1 VISNRNEWISNVV
14 ALVGTTVLAV
24 VLQGYSPTA
33 IEQVKEPEPLGMEI
47 SMSSVDAAPPAEPPV
62 TEPPKEET
70 PLPPEEPL
78 PSLQEPPPPEPPPPE
93 APPPPVPEPTT
104 PPAAPKALPEQTPEV
119 VTPPPVVEPPQ
130 PTPPKTE
137 PSKPSPP
144 PPKPQQPLKPRSEL
158 VRAAETAPVRST
170 ASASA
175 SAAAAFRSCLAAAP
189 YPQSKDARLQKP
201 AGVVGISISGGV
213 VAITSS
219 SGSQILDQAARSRA
233 GSCAE
238 SAGATTLSGSINY
251 IPR

>member
-1 VISNRNEWISNVV
+1 MITNRNEWISN
-14 ALVGTTVLAV
+14 ALALACTAALAFVLHGFSLPAV
-24 VLQGYSPTA
+24 
-33 IEQVKEPEPLGMEI
+33 EEVKEPEPLGMEI
-47 SMSSVDAAPPAEPPV
+47 SMASVDAAPPAEPPV

-70 PLPPEEPL
+70 PPPPD
-78 PSLQEPPPPEPPPPE
+78 EPPPPPDQPPPPLPE
-93 APPPPVPEPTT
+93 PEPAPPPPVPE
-104 PPAAPKALPEQTPEV
+104 ALPEQTPEV
-119 VTPPPVVEPPQ
+119 VTPPPVVEPPKV
-130 PTPPKTE
+130 TPPKPE
-137 PSKPSPP
+137 PPKPPP
-144 PPKPQQPLKPRSEL
+144 PPKPQQPPKPRPEP

-170 ASASA
+170 ASASASASA

-213 VAITSS
+213 VTITKS

-238 SAGATTLSGSINY
+238 SAGAATLSGSINY

>member
-1 VISNRNEWISNVV
+1 MISNRNEWISN
-14 ALVGTTVLAV
+14 ALALMGTAALAFIMHGFSLPSV
-24 VLQGYSPTA
+24 EEVN
-33 IEQVKEPEPLGMEI
+33 EPEPLGMEI
-47 SMSSVDAAPPAEPPV
+47 SMASVDAAPPAEPSV

-70 PLPPEEPL
+70 PPPPD
-78 PSLQEPPPPEPPPPE
+78 EPPPPEEPPPPPE
-93 APPPPVPEPTT
+93 PELPPPPAPE
-104 PPAAPKALPEQTPEV
+104 ALPEQTPEV
-119 VTPPPVVEPPQ
+119 VTPPDPPPPVVEPPK
-130 PTPPKTE
+130 PEPPK
-137 PSKPSPP
+137 PPP
-144 PPKPQQPLKPRSEL
+144 PPKPQQPPKPRPET

-201 AGVVGISISGGV
+201 AGVVGLSISGGV
-213 VAITSS
+213 VTITSS

-238 SAGATTLSGSINY
+238 SAGAATLSGSINY

>member
-1 VISNRNEWISNVV
+1 MISHRNEWISNGLSLLGTA
-14 ALVGTTVLAV
+14 ALAFVLHGLSLPAV
-24 VLQGYSPTA
+24 
-33 IEQVKEPEPLGMEI
+33 EEVKEPEPLGMEI
-47 SMSSVDAAPPAEPPV
+47 SMASVDAAPPAEPPL

-70 PLPPEEPL
+70 PPPPEEP
-78 PSLQEPPPPEPPPPE
+78 PPPPDEPPPPPEPE
-93 APPPPVPEPTT
+93 LPPPPVPE
-104 PPAAPKALPEQTPEV
+104 ALPEQAPEV
-119 VTPPPVVEPPQ
+119 VKPPEPPPPVVEPPK
-130 PTPPKTE
+130 PEPPK
-137 PSKPSPP
+137 PPP
-144 PPKPQQPLKPRSEL
+144 PPKPQQPPKPRPEP

-201 AGVVGISISGGV
+201 AGVVGLSISGGV
-213 VAITSS
+213 VTITSS

-238 SAGATTLSGSINY
+238 SAGAATLSGSINY

>member
-1 VISNRNEWISNVV
+1 MTSDRHEWISNVL
-14 ALVGTTVLAV
+14 ALVGTAALALV
-24 VLQGYSPTA
+24 MQMLSLPNA
-33 IEQVKEPEPLGMEI
+33 EEVKEPEPLGMEI
-47 SMSSVDAAPPAEPPV
+47 SMASVDAAPPAEPPV
-62 TEPPKEET
+62 TEPPLEET
-70 PLPPEEPL
+70 PPPPDEPPPPDVQPPEPELPPPPVPEAL
-78 PSLQEPPPPEPPPPE
+78 PEQSPEVVLPPEPPPPPLE
-93 APPPPVPEPTT
+93 PPKPEP
-104 PPAAPKALPEQTPEV
+104 PKP
-119 VTPPPVVEPPQ
+119 
-130 PTPPKTE
+130 
-137 PSKPSPP
+137 PP
-144 PPKPQQPLKPRSEL
+144 PPKPQQPPKPRPEP

-170 ASASA
+170 PSASA

-238 SAGATTLSGSINY
+238 SAGAATLSGSINY